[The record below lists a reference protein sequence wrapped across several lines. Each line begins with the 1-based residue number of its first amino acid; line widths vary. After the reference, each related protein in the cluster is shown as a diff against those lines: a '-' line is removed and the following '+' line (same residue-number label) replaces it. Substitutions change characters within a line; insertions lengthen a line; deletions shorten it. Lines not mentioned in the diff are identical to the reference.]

1 MTIAH
6 AITSPSGARTKSQR
20 ETPYK
25 HSVCSRQLEMCS
37 VSHLLYLWCIS
48 SRALQYHVDQ
58 SKPGNRFAASAMAI
72 ISTPLRGLL
81 FQSNSNKCI
90 HIYLYINLI

>member
-1 MTIAH
+1 MVFRSSSNLLSQDDGGKGSHMTKSLYNGLGGKKKMTIAH

-48 SRALQYHVDQ
+48 SRALQ
-58 SKPGNRFAASAMAI
+58 
-72 ISTPLRGLL
+72 
-81 FQSNSNKCI
+81 
-90 HIYLYINLI
+90 